1 LIVNLTEPEDALVSG
16 LTMPLL
22 RALAARSSPAS
33 VAQLRRV
40 AGVGTEAGT
49 RRALDRLSQ
58 SGLVSR
64 DLIGDRAVYSLN
76 HDHLLSQA
84 VSDLLGVSDLLVR
97 RLRSELGS
105 WDPAPVS
112 AALYGSAARRDG
124 GDDSDIDVLLIRP
137 TLQTKSAR
145 NDWESQIETLRERV
159 RRWTGNHAQITDRS
173 LAEIRRLAV
182 AGEAIVESWRR
193 DAVTLTG
200 QPLPDL
206 VGAR

>member
-1 LIVNLTEPEDALVSG
+1 L
-16 LTMPLL
+16 
-22 RALAARSSPAS
+22 S
-33 VAQLRRV
+33 V
-40 AGVGTEAGT
+40 
-49 RRALDRLSQ
+49 

-64 DLIGDRAVYSLN
+64 DLIGERAVYTLN
-76 HDHLLSQA
+76 HDHLLNQA
-84 VSDLLGVSDLLVR
+84 VSDLLGVSDQLVR
-97 RLRSELGS
+97 RLRNELGT
-105 WDPAPVS
+105 WEPTPIF

-124 GDDSDIDVLLIRP
+124 SDDSDIDLLLIRP
-137 TLQTKSAR
+137 SMPTKPAR

-200 QPLPDL
+200 QPLPEL
-206 VGAR
+206 LAAR

>member
-49 RRALDRLSQ
+49 RRALDRLSH

-97 RLRSELGS
+97 RLRSELES

-124 GDDSDIDVLLIRP
+124 GEDSDIDVLVIRP
-137 TLQTKSAR
+137 TLPTKSAR
-145 NDWESQIETLRERV
+145 NNWESQIETLRERV
-159 RRWTGNHAQITDRS
+159 RRWTGNHAQITDRT
-173 LAEIRRLAV
+173 LAEIRRLAI

-193 DAVTLTG
+193 DAVNLTG
-200 QPLPDL
+200 QPLPEL
-206 VGAR
+206 LAAR

>member
-1 LIVNLTEPEDALVSG
+1 
-16 LTMPLL
+16 MPLL
-22 RALAARSSPAS
+22 RALAARSTPAS

-49 RRALDRLSQ
+49 RRALDRLSL

-64 DLIGDRAVYSLN
+64 DLVGDRAVYSLN
-76 HDHLLSQA
+76 HDHLLNQA
-84 VSDLLGVSDLLVR
+84 VSDLLGVSDQLVR
-97 RLRSELGS
+97 HLHNEFGS
-105 WDPAPVS
+105 WNPAPVS

-124 GDDSDIDVLLIRP
+124 SDDSDIDLLLIRP
-137 TLQTKSAR
+137 TLPTKAAR

-173 LAEIRRLAV
+173 LAEIRRLAI

-193 DAVTLTG
+193 DAVNLTG
-200 QPLPDL
+200 QPLPEL
-206 VGAR
+206 LAAR